1 MQIRAF
7 FHGPTNTLTYVVW
20 DPMSRDAVLID
31 PVLDYDAAGSVTSTE
46 SVESVVAFLNEQKL
60 KLHYVLET
68 HAHADHLSGSQAL
81 KLACPDVQVAI
92 GHRITLVQQMF
103 KPIFALPNDFPVDGS
118 QFDLLLDENRP
129 LTAGTLKVE
138 IMFTPGHTPAC
149 STLKI
154 GDALFTGDALFMP
167 DSGTGR
173 CDFPGGSATDL
184 YNSITRRIYSQPDET
199 RIFVCH
205 DYQPGGRAL
214 SYETTVGEEKRS
226 NVALNGSTTLED
238 FVAFRERRDA
248 QLTAPRLLFQ
258 SVQVNVD
265 AGRLPEPA
273 GELAYLKMPLN
284 FFKPKAKGSIQRLE
298 TCEALLRTGTQG

>member
-1 MQIRAF
+1 MHSGDRYTETWAPDRAF
-7 FHGPTNTLTYVVW
+7 PGP
-20 DPMSRDAVLID
+20 DARRPDLHSTFT
-31 PVLDYDAAGSVTSTE
+31 SVTTE
-46 SVESVVAFLNEQKL
+46 SVETVIGFLNEQRL

-81 KLACPDVQVAI
+81 KLACPNVKVAI

-103 KPIFALPNDFPVDGS
+103 KPIFGLPQEFPVDGS
-118 QFDLLLDENRP
+118 QFDLLLDETRALSAGA
-129 LTAGTLKVE
+129 LTIE
-138 IMFTPGHTPAC
+138 ILFTPGHTPAC

-173 CDFPGGSATDL
+173 CDFPGGSAADL
-184 YNSITRRIYSQPDET
+184 YQSITRRIYSHPDTT

-214 SYETTVGEEKRS
+214 NYETTVGEEKRS
-226 NVALNGSTTLED
+226 NVALSVNTKLED

-248 QLTAPRLLFQ
+248 QLAAPRLLFH

-265 AGRLPEPA
+265 AGHLPRPD
-273 GELAYLKMPLN
+273 GELSYLKMPLN
-284 FFKPKAKGSIQRLE
+284 LFKPKVTGSIQQLE
-298 TCEALLRTGTQG
+298 TCEAMQRTGGQG

>member
-7 FHGPTNTLTYVVW
+7 FHSPTSTLTYVVW
-20 DPMSRDAVLID
+20 DPMTRDAVLID
-31 PVLDYDAAGSVTSTE
+31 PVLDYDAAASTTWTE
-46 SVESVVAFLNEQKL
+46 AVESVVAFLNEQKL

-81 KLACPDVQVAI
+81 KQACPDIKIAI
-92 GHRITLVQQMF
+92 GHRITMVQQMF
-103 KPIFALPNDFPVDGS
+103 KPIFGLPQHFPVDGS
-118 QFDLLLDENRP
+118 QFDLLLDDTKA
-129 LTAGTLKVE
+129 LKAGSLSVE
-138 IMFTPGHTPAC
+138 TIFTPGHTPAC
-149 STLKI
+149 TTLKI
-154 GDALFTGDALFMP
+154 EDALFTGDALFMP

-184 YNSITRRIYSQPDET
+184 YNSITGRIYSQPDQT

-226 NVALNGSTTLED
+226 NVALSANTTLEE

-248 QLTAPRLLFQ
+248 QLAAPRLLFQ

-265 AGRLPEPA
+265 AGRLPEPE
-273 GELAYLKMPLN
+273 GELSYIKMPLN
-284 FFKPKAKGSIQRLE
+284 FFKPKAPPNIQRLD
-298 TCEALLRTGTQG
+298 TCEATQQTGTQG

>member
-7 FHGPTNTLTYVVW
+7 FHSPTSTLTYVVW
-20 DPMSRDAVLID
+20 DPMTRDAVVID
-31 PVLDYDAAGSVTSTE
+31 PVLDYDAAASTTWTE
-46 SVESVVAFLNEQKL
+46 AVETVVAFLNEERL

-68 HAHADHLSGSQAL
+68 HAHADHLSGSQML
-81 KLACPDVQVAI
+81 KQACPNIKIAI

-103 KPIFALPNDFPVDGS
+103 KPIFALPANFALDGS
-118 QFDLLLDENRP
+118 QFDLLLDDTKP
-129 LTAGTLKVE
+129 LKAGSLSVE
-138 IMFTPGHTPAC
+138 TVFTPGHTPAC
-149 STLKI
+149 TTLKI

-184 YNSITRRIYSQPDET
+184 YQSITRRIYSQPDAT

-205 DYQPGGRAL
+205 DYQPGGRPL

-226 NVALNGSTTLED
+226 NVALNGNTKLEE

-248 QLTAPRLLFQ
+248 QLAAPRLLFQ

-265 AGRLPEPA
+265 AGRLPQPE
-273 GELAYLKMPLN
+273 GELSYLRMPLN
-284 FFKPKAKGSIQRLE
+284 FFKPKAPANIPHLE
-298 TCEALLRTGTQG
+298 TCEAAQRTGTQG